1 MSIRHTCPWINA
13 ASTVVAALATVAIFC
28 VSTAQW
34 IAFRDQLTL
43 AYPPRLKAGHFHIF
57 EKGHGQPFGRTNVPP
72 AFIHGTPIL
81 GALLIV
87 NDGREDAF
95 VVAGGCLAH
104 WQKEPRLPMNS
115 PLTRDNPDIKP
126 LKYMDDLNIYEFKDG
141 TVDKVAPGQFFGCKF
156 DTNVQEGKNL
166 YVLGYIHFR
175 DRLKTF
181 RARYFAQRYDP
192 AEDVFSAVKDEPN
205 YEGED

>member
-1 MSIRHTCPWINA
+1 
-13 ASTVVAALATVAIFC
+13 
-28 VSTAQW
+28 
-34 IAFRDQLTL
+34 
-43 AYPPRLKAGHFHIF
+43 
-57 EKGHGQPFGRTNVPP
+57 
-72 AFIHGTPIL
+72 
-81 GALLIV
+81 
-87 NDGREDAF
+87 
-95 VVAGGCLAH
+95 
-104 WQKEPRLPMNS
+104 MNS

-141 TVDKVAPGQFFGCKF
+141 TVDKVAPGRFFGCKF

-175 DRLKTF
+175 DRVKTF

-192 AEDVFSAVKDEPN
+192 AEGVFSAVKDEPN

>member
-81 GALLIV
+81 GTLLIV

-95 VVAGGCLAH
+95 VVAGGCRKKNH
-104 WQKEPRLPMNS
+104 
-115 PLTRDNPDIKP
+115 
-126 LKYMDDLNIYEFKDG
+126 
-141 TVDKVAPGQFFGCKF
+141 GC
-156 DTNVQEGKNL
+156 Q
-166 YVLGYIHFR
+166 
-175 DRLKTF
+175 
-181 RARYFAQRYDP
+181 
-192 AEDVFSAVKDEPN
+192 
-205 YEGED
+205 